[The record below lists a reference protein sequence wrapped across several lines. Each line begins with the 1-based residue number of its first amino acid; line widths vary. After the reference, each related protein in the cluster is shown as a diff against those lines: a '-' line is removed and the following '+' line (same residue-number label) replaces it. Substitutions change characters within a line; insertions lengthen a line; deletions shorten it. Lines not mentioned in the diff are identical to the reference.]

1 MATAIHT
8 TRRSL
13 FAGAAIFAAA
23 PAAADVRG
31 PSLRS
36 RWVQTQT
43 MLEEFNRTEY
53 GEDEARF
60 DADSDRLW
68 ALEREIL
75 QAPITSA
82 DDALV
87 IALLA
92 GRYLAAGGLSSEL
105 DERAIERVTA
115 WARAH

>member
-1 MATAIHT
+1 MSALA

-13 FAGAAIFAAA
+13 FAGAAILAAS
-23 PAAADVRG
+23 PATANVRV

-36 RWVQTQT
+36 RWVQTQV
-43 MLEEFNRTEY
+43 MLEEFDRKEY
-53 GEDEARF
+53 EDDAAL

-75 QAPITSA
+75 EAPITSA
-82 DDALV
+82 EDALV

-105 DERAIERVTA
+105 DERAVKRVAA
-115 WARAH
+115 WARSH